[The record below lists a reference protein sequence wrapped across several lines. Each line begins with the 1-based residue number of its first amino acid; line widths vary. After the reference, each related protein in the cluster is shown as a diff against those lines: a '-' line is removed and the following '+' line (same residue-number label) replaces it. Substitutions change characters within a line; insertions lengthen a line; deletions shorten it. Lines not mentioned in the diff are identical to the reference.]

1 MYTLGALL
9 LAAILLGAVVSVIDS
24 VLRLVGI
31 RGVIAKLP
39 IIGAHWGLIISI
51 AMMWL
56 TDVNLAGN
64 WGLSF
69 PDEWM
74 VWVAN
79 GAIIYG
85 MIPVKDA
92 AISMINKGFRM

>member
-24 VLRLVGI
+24 VLRLVSVH
-31 RGVIAKLP
+31 GVITKLP

-51 AMMWL
+51 AMVWL

-74 VWVAN
+74 MWVAN

>member
-9 LAAILLGAVVSVIDS
+9 MAAILLGAVVSVIDS
-24 VLRLVGI
+24 VLRLVSVH
-31 RGVIAKLP
+31 GVIAKLP

-51 AMMWL
+51 AMVWL